1 MSPLTTPYLGRVA
14 RGDMTAVRTSS
25 PVLGTNGLCGEGPNA
40 SRRGLMPLSLSSEQF
55 PYFRYAFYRCV
66 GLGECTGY
74 SGRNAG
80 LGAIRDGAGL
90 K

>member
-25 PVLGTNGLCGEGPNA
+25 PALGTNGLCGEGLNA
-40 SRRGLMPLSLSSEQF
+40 SRRGLMPLSLPHWHF
-55 PYFRYAFYRCV
+55 PYFQYVFCRCV
-66 GLGECTGY
+66 GLGECTWC
-74 SGRNAG
+74 SGRNSG

>member
-40 SRRGLMPLSLSSEQF
+40 SRRRLMPLSLSSGGFHTSGMSFAVALVSENAPGSPAATLVSALF
-55 PYFRYAFYRCV
+55 
-66 GLGECTGY
+66 ETG
-74 SGRNAG
+74 RA
-80 LGAIRDGAGL
+80 
-90 K
+90 